1 MMEMKWTMKMI
12 MMNEMNNGNDN
23 VDGNEANNDD
33 ENEANNGNNN
43 DDENEVN
50 NFILFYFFEL
60 NIRSLVLYC

>member
-1 MMEMKWTMKMI
+1 MI

-43 DDENEVN
+43 DDENVVN

>member
-1 MMEMKWTMKMI
+1 MEMKWTMKMI
-12 MMNEMNNGNDN
+12 MMNEMDNGNDH
-23 VDGNEANNDD
+23 DD

-50 NFILFYFFEL
+50 NFTLFYFFEL